1 VKNGKIIMFIK
12 KGFNMNKMSISKE
25 DTLVMK
31 LIHYFVT
38 NEDYRPI
45 VVHGVQNE
53 IWLENLDNDIPL
65 IRINSNY
72 IHNEE
77 QLMSDL
83 RKVEVIRKTIKKKTY
98 SFKSK
103 VLNLL
108 MNTRDEVT
116 LTEEEN
122 VLSIKVKNITELK
135 KNKFINDYFPN
146 FKEKVVSKN
155 NGIVDVLEMTEELN
169 KKTIKEDNELA
180 KIFLKKDQP
189 IVTYSIILL
198 NIIVFMLSLLD
209 YNMIINYF
217 ANYYINVKNGEIYR
231 LLTACFVHANFLH
244 IFFNMYALYYIG
256 PMVEKYYGKLK
267 YLLIYLGSGIMGSL
281 FSVVLSNNVSI
292 GASGAIFGL
301 FGSMLYFGYK
311 YRATLDGFV
320 RSGIIP
326 VLFINLILGFIVP
339 NIDVYG
345 HIGGLIGGLLLSY
358 IFGVYRKGKKKN
370 TINGLIII
378 TLLIAS
384 LSYMLIIK

>member
-1 VKNGKIIMFIK
+1 
-12 KGFNMNKMSISKE
+12 MNKMSISKE

-98 SFKSK
+98 SFRSK

-155 NGIVDVLEMTEELN
+155 NGIVDVLKMTEELN

-209 YNMIINYF
+209 YNMIINCF

-345 HIGGLIGGLLLSY
+345 HIGGLVGGLLLSY
-358 IFGVYRKGKKKN
+358 IVGVYRKCKKKN

-378 TLLIAS
+378 TILIAS

>member
-1 VKNGKIIMFIK
+1 
-12 KGFNMNKMSISKE
+12 MNKMSISKE

-244 IFFNMYALYYIG
+244 IFFNMYALYYVG

-358 IFGVYRKGKKKN
+358 ILGVYRKGKKKN

-378 TLLIAS
+378 TILIAS

>member
-1 VKNGKIIMFIK
+1 
-12 KGFNMNKMSISKE
+12 MNKMSISKE

-98 SFKSK
+98 SFRSK

-209 YNMIINYF
+209 YNMIINCF

-345 HIGGLIGGLLLSY
+345 HIGGLVGGLLLSY
-358 IFGVYRKGKKKN
+358 IVGVYRKCKKKN

-378 TLLIAS
+378 TILIAS

>member
-1 VKNGKIIMFIK
+1 
-12 KGFNMNKMSISKE
+12 MNKMSISKE

-98 SFKSK
+98 SFRSK

-217 ANYYINVKNGEIYR
+217 ANYYVNVKNGEIYR

-358 IFGVYRKGKKKN
+358 IVGVYRKCKKKN

-378 TLLIAS
+378 TILIAS

>member
-1 VKNGKIIMFIK
+1 MFIK

-98 SFKSK
+98 SFRSK

-209 YNMIINYF
+209 YNMIINCF
-217 ANYYINVKNGEIYR
+217 ANYYVNVKNGEIYR

-345 HIGGLIGGLLLSY
+345 HIGGLVGGLLLSY
-358 IFGVYRKGKKKN
+358 IVGVYRKCKKKN

-378 TLLIAS
+378 TILIAS

>member
-1 VKNGKIIMFIK
+1 
-12 KGFNMNKMSISKE
+12 MNKMSISKE

-98 SFKSK
+98 SFRSK

-217 ANYYINVKNGEIYR
+217 ANYYINVKNGQIYR

-281 FSVVLSNNVSI
+281 FSVVLSNNISI

-358 IFGVYRKGKKKN
+358 ILGVYRKTKKKN

-378 TLLIAS
+378 TILIAS

>member
-1 VKNGKIIMFIK
+1 
-12 KGFNMNKMSISKE
+12 MNKMSISKE

-98 SFKSK
+98 SFRSK

-116 LTEEEN
+116 LTEEET

-209 YNMIINYF
+209 YNMIINCF
-217 ANYYINVKNGEIYR
+217 ANYYVNVKNGEIYR

-345 HIGGLIGGLLLSY
+345 HIGGLVGGLLLSY
-358 IFGVYRKGKKKN
+358 IVGVYRKCKKKN

-378 TLLIAS
+378 TILIAS

>member
-1 VKNGKIIMFIK
+1 
-12 KGFNMNKMSISKE
+12 MNKMSISKE

-98 SFKSK
+98 SFRSK

-209 YNMIINYF
+209 YNMIINCF
-217 ANYYINVKNGEIYR
+217 ANYYVNVKNCEIYR

-345 HIGGLIGGLLLSY
+345 HIGGLVGGLLLSY
-358 IFGVYRKGKKKN
+358 IVGVYRKCKKKN

-378 TLLIAS
+378 TILIAS

>member
-1 VKNGKIIMFIK
+1 
-12 KGFNMNKMSISKE
+12 MNKMSISKE

-98 SFKSK
+98 SFRSK

-209 YNMIINYF
+209 YNMIINCF

-345 HIGGLIGGLLLSY
+345 HIGGLVGGLLLSY
-358 IFGVYRKGKKKN
+358 IVGVYRKCKKKN

-378 TLLIAS
+378 TILIAS
-384 LSYMLIIK
+384 LSYMLNIK

>member
-1 VKNGKIIMFIK
+1 
-12 KGFNMNKMSISKE
+12 MNKMSISKE

-358 IFGVYRKGKKKN
+358 ILGVYRKGKKKN

-378 TLLIAS
+378 TILIAS

>member
-1 VKNGKIIMFIK
+1 MFIK
-12 KGFNMNKMSISKE
+12 KGFNINKMSISKE

-98 SFKSK
+98 SFRSK

-345 HIGGLIGGLLLSY
+345 HIGGLTGGLLLSY
-358 IFGVYRKGKKKN
+358 IFGVYRKTKKKN

-378 TLLIAS
+378 TILIAS

>member
-1 VKNGKIIMFIK
+1 
-12 KGFNMNKMSISKE
+12 MNKMSISKE

-98 SFKSK
+98 SFRSK

-217 ANYYINVKNGEIYR
+217 ANYYVNVKNGEIYR

-345 HIGGLIGGLLLSY
+345 HIGGLVGGLLLSY
-358 IFGVYRKGKKKN
+358 IVGVYRKCKKKN

-378 TLLIAS
+378 TILIAS

>member
-1 VKNGKIIMFIK
+1 
-12 KGFNMNKMSISKE
+12 MNKMSISKE

-98 SFKSK
+98 SFRSK

-256 PMVEKYYGKLK
+256 PMV
-267 YLLIYLGSGIMGSL
+267 
-281 FSVVLSNNVSI
+281 
-292 GASGAIFGL
+292 
-301 FGSMLYFGYK
+301 
-311 YRATLDGFV
+311 
-320 RSGIIP
+320 
-326 VLFINLILGFIVP
+326 
-339 NIDVYG
+339 
-345 HIGGLIGGLLLSY
+345 
-358 IFGVYRKGKKKN
+358 
-370 TINGLIII
+370 
-378 TLLIAS
+378 
-384 LSYMLIIK
+384 

>member
-1 VKNGKIIMFIK
+1 
-12 KGFNMNKMSISKE
+12 MNKMSISKE

-98 SFKSK
+98 SFRSK

-209 YNMIINYF
+209 YNMIINCF
-217 ANYYINVKNGEIYR
+217 ANYYVNVKNGEIYR

-358 IFGVYRKGKKKN
+358 IVGVYRKCKKKN

-378 TLLIAS
+378 TILIAS

>member
-1 VKNGKIIMFIK
+1 
-12 KGFNMNKMSISKE
+12 MNKMSISKE

-98 SFKSK
+98 SFRSK

-209 YNMIINYF
+209 YNMIINCF

-281 FSVVLSNNVSI
+281 FSVVLSNNISI

-358 IFGVYRKGKKKN
+358 IVGVYRKGKKKN
-370 TINGLIII
+370 TLNGLIII

>member
-1 VKNGKIIMFIK
+1 
-12 KGFNMNKMSISKE
+12 MNKMSISKE

-98 SFKSK
+98 SFRSK

-209 YNMIINYF
+209 YNMIINCF

-231 LLTACFVHANFLH
+231 LLTACFAHANFLH

-345 HIGGLIGGLLLSY
+345 HIGGLVGGLLLSY
-358 IFGVYRKGKKKN
+358 IVGVYRKCKKKN

-378 TLLIAS
+378 TILIAS

>member
-1 VKNGKIIMFIK
+1 
-12 KGFNMNKMSISKE
+12 MNKMSISKE

-45 VVHGVQNE
+45 VVHGVQNV
-53 IWLENLDNDIPL
+53 ILWENLDNDLPL

-98 SFKSK
+98 SFRSK

-209 YNMIINYF
+209 YNMIINCF
-217 ANYYINVKNGEIYR
+217 ANYYVNVKNGEIYR

-345 HIGGLIGGLLLSY
+345 HIGGLVGGLLLSY
-358 IFGVYRKGKKKN
+358 IVGVYRKCKKKN

-378 TLLIAS
+378 TILIAS
-384 LSYMLIIK
+384 LRYMLIIK

>member
-1 VKNGKIIMFIK
+1 
-12 KGFNMNKMSISKE
+12 MNKMSISKE

-98 SFKSK
+98 SFRSK

-209 YNMIINYF
+209 YNMVINYF

-244 IFFNMYALYYIG
+244 IFFNMYALFYIG

-358 IFGVYRKGKKKN
+358 ILGVYRKGKKKN
-370 TINGLIII
+370 TLNGLIII
-378 TLLIAS
+378 TILIAS

>member
-1 VKNGKIIMFIK
+1 
-12 KGFNMNKMSISKE
+12 MNKMSISKE

-98 SFKSK
+98 SFRSK

-345 HIGGLIGGLLLSY
+345 HIGGLVGGLLLSY
-358 IFGVYRKGKKKN
+358 IVGVYRKTKKKN

>member
-1 VKNGKIIMFIK
+1 
-12 KGFNMNKMSISKE
+12 MNKMSISKE

-98 SFKSK
+98 SFRSK

-146 FKEKVVSKN
+146 FKEKVFSKN

-209 YNMIINYF
+209 YNMIINCF
-217 ANYYINVKNGEIYR
+217 ANYYVNVKNGEIYR

-345 HIGGLIGGLLLSY
+345 HIGGLVGGLLLSY
-358 IFGVYRKGKKKN
+358 IVGVYRKCKKKN

-378 TLLIAS
+378 TILIAS

>member
-1 VKNGKIIMFIK
+1 
-12 KGFNMNKMSISKE
+12 MNKMSISKE

-98 SFKSK
+98 SFRSK

-209 YNMIINYF
+209 YNMIINCF
-217 ANYYINVKNGEIYR
+217 SVVFTDNYYVNVKNGEIYR

-345 HIGGLIGGLLLSY
+345 HIGGLVGGLLLSY
-358 IFGVYRKGKKKN
+358 IFGVYRKCKKKN

-378 TLLIAS
+378 TILIAS

>member
-1 VKNGKIIMFIK
+1 
-12 KGFNMNKMSISKE
+12 MNKMSISKE

-98 SFKSK
+98 SFRSK

-209 YNMIINYF
+209 YNMIINCF

-281 FSVVLSNNVSI
+281 FSVVLSNNISI

-345 HIGGLIGGLLLSY
+345 HIGGLVGGLLLSY
-358 IFGVYRKGKKKN
+358 IVGVYRKCKKKN

-378 TLLIAS
+378 TILIAS

>member
-1 VKNGKIIMFIK
+1 
-12 KGFNMNKMSISKE
+12 MNKMSISKE

-98 SFKSK
+98 SFRSK

-189 IVTYSIILL
+189 IITYSIILL

-209 YNMIINYF
+209 YNMIINCF

-358 IFGVYRKGKKKN
+358 IVGVYRKTKKKN

>member
-1 VKNGKIIMFIK
+1 
-12 KGFNMNKMSISKE
+12 MNKMSISKE

-98 SFKSK
+98 SFRSK

-180 KIFLKKDQP
+180 KIFLKKDQT

-209 YNMIINYF
+209 YNMIINCF

-345 HIGGLIGGLLLSY
+345 HIGGLVGGLLLSY
-358 IFGVYRKGKKKN
+358 IVGVYRKCKKKN

-378 TLLIAS
+378 TILIAS

>member
-1 VKNGKIIMFIK
+1 
-12 KGFNMNKMSISKE
+12 MNKMSISKE

-98 SFKSK
+98 SFRSK

-209 YNMIINYF
+209 YNMIINCF
-217 ANYYINVKNGEIYR
+217 ANYYVNVKNGEIYR

-345 HIGGLIGGLLLSY
+345 HIGGLVGGLLLSY
-358 IFGVYRKGKKKN
+358 IVGVYRKCKKKN

-378 TLLIAS
+378 TILIAS

>member
-1 VKNGKIIMFIK
+1 
-12 KGFNMNKMSISKE
+12 MNKMSISKE

-98 SFKSK
+98 SFRSK

-209 YNMIINYF
+209 YNMIINCF
-217 ANYYINVKNGEIYR
+217 ANYYVNVKNGEIYR

-256 PMVEKYYGKLK
+256 PMVEKYYGKIK

-345 HIGGLIGGLLLSY
+345 HIGGLVGGLLLSY
-358 IFGVYRKGKKKN
+358 IVGVYRKCKKKN

-378 TLLIAS
+378 TILIAS

>member
-1 VKNGKIIMFIK
+1 
-12 KGFNMNKMSISKE
+12 MNKMSISKE

-98 SFKSK
+98 SFRSK

-345 HIGGLIGGLLLSY
+345 HIGGLTGGLLLSY
-358 IFGVYRKGKKKN
+358 IFGVYRKTKKKN

-378 TLLIAS
+378 TILIAS

>member
-1 VKNGKIIMFIK
+1 
-12 KGFNMNKMSISKE
+12 MNKMSISKE

-98 SFKSK
+98 SFRSK

-122 VLSIKVKNITELK
+122 VLSIKVKNITDLK

-209 YNMIINYF
+209 YNMIINCF

-345 HIGGLIGGLLLSY
+345 HIGGLVGGLLLSY
-358 IFGVYRKGKKKN
+358 IVGVYRKCKKKN

-378 TLLIAS
+378 TILIAS

>member
-1 VKNGKIIMFIK
+1 
-12 KGFNMNKMSISKE
+12 MNKMSISKE

-98 SFKSK
+98 SFRSK
-103 VLNLL
+103 VFNLL

-209 YNMIINYF
+209 YNMIINCF

-345 HIGGLIGGLLLSY
+345 HIGGLVGGLLLSY
-358 IFGVYRKGKKKN
+358 IVGVYRKCKKKN

-378 TLLIAS
+378 TILIAS

>member
-1 VKNGKIIMFIK
+1 
-12 KGFNMNKMSISKE
+12 MNKMSISKE

-98 SFKSK
+98 SFRSK

-217 ANYYINVKNGEIYR
+217 ANYYINVKNGQIYR

-358 IFGVYRKGKKKN
+358 ILGVYRKGKKKN
-370 TINGLIII
+370 TLNGLIII
-378 TLLIAS
+378 TILIAS

>member
-1 VKNGKIIMFIK
+1 
-12 KGFNMNKMSISKE
+12 MNKMSISKE

-98 SFKSK
+98 SFRSK

-135 KNKFINDYFPN
+135 KNKFINDYFPD

-155 NGIVDVLEMTEELN
+155 NGIVDVIEMTEELN
-169 KKTIKEDNELA
+169 EKTIKEDNELA

-198 NIIVFMLSLLD
+198 NIIVFILSLLD

-217 ANYYINVKNGEIYR
+217 ANYYVNVKNGEIYR

-244 IFFNMYALYYIG
+244 IFFNMYALYYVG

-326 VLFINLILGFIVP
+326 VLFINLILGLIVP

-358 IFGVYRKGKKKN
+358 IVGVYRKGKKKN

-378 TLLIAS
+378 TILIAS

>member
-1 VKNGKIIMFIK
+1 
-12 KGFNMNKMSISKE
+12 MNKMSISKE

-98 SFKSK
+98 SFRSK

-209 YNMIINYF
+209 YNMIINCF
-217 ANYYINVKNGEIYR
+217 ANYYVNVKNGEIYR

-358 IFGVYRKGKKKN
+358 IVGVYRKTKKKN

>member
-1 VKNGKIIMFIK
+1 
-12 KGFNMNKMSISKE
+12 MNKMSISKE

-98 SFKSK
+98 SFRSK

-358 IFGVYRKGKKKN
+358 IVGVYRKGKKKN
-370 TINGLIII
+370 TLNGLIII

>member
-1 VKNGKIIMFIK
+1 
-12 KGFNMNKMSISKE
+12 MNKMSISKE

-98 SFKSK
+98 SFRSK

-209 YNMIINYF
+209 YNMIINCF

-281 FSVVLSNNVSI
+281 FSVVLSNSVSI

-345 HIGGLIGGLLLSY
+345 HIGGLVGGLLLSY
-358 IFGVYRKGKKKN
+358 IVGVYRKCKKKN

-378 TLLIAS
+378 TILIAS

>member
-1 VKNGKIIMFIK
+1 
-12 KGFNMNKMSISKE
+12 MNKMSISKE

-98 SFKSK
+98 SFRSK

-198 NIIVFMLSLLD
+198 NIIIFMLSLLD

-358 IFGVYRKGKKKN
+358 ILGVYRKGKKKN
-370 TINGLIII
+370 TLNGLIII
-378 TLLIAS
+378 TILIAS

>member
-1 VKNGKIIMFIK
+1 
-12 KGFNMNKMSISKE
+12 MNKMSISKE

-98 SFKSK
+98 SFRSK

-358 IFGVYRKGKKKN
+358 IVGVYRKCKKKN

-378 TLLIAS
+378 TILIAS